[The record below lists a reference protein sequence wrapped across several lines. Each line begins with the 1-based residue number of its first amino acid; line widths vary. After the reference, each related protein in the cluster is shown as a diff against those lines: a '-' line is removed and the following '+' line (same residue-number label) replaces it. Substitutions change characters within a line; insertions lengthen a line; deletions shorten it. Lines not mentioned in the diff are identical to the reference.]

1 MPSLTYSR
9 YLDPKVDLPFK
20 RVFGEHA
27 NLLKSFLNAL
37 LPLPEDGLIDTLEYL
52 TPEQVP
58 ELPGL
63 FKNSIVDVKCHD
75 TKGRTFIV
83 EMQML
88 WSASFEQRILFAA
101 SQAYV
106 KQLGVGQNYS
116 ELGQVYAL
124 AITNQIFEHHDEDY
138 YHHYQIVKTKKPER
152 ILKGLE
158 FVFIE
163 IPKFKPK
170 TRTDKL
176 MQVKWLRFLS
186 EVGKD
191 DAQLN
196 NPAYNE
202 WRNDPEIAQALSL
215 VEVGAFTPMEL
226 ESYHM
231 YQDRARIEPTMLADA
246 KAEGLAEGKAAGKAE
261 GLAEGAHQAALTI
274 AKSLLNLIPNDVAIA
289 TATGLLV
296 SEIAALRQMQS

>member
-1 MPSLTYSR
+1 MSSR

-27 NLLKSFLNAL
+27 HLLKSFLNAL
-37 LPLPEDGLIDTLEYL
+37 LPLPEDALIDTLEYL

-63 FKNSIVDVKCHD
+63 FKNSIVDVKCRD
-75 TKGRTFIV
+75 TQGRTFIV

-106 KQLGVGQNYS
+106 KQLEVGQNYS

-124 AITNQIFEHHDEDY
+124 AITNQIFERKDEDY
-138 YHHYQIVKTKKPER
+138 YHHYRIVKTKQPER
-152 ILKGLE
+152 VLKGLE

-176 MQVKWLRFLS
+176 MLVKWLRFLS
-186 EVGKD
+186 EVGKN
-191 DAQLN
+191 DAQLDN
-196 NPAYNE
+196 ATDNE
-202 WRNDPEIAQALSL
+202 WRTDPDIVQALSL
-215 VEVGAFTPMEL
+215 VEVGAFTPLEL
-226 ESYHM
+226 ERYHM
-231 YQDRARIEPTMLADA
+231 YQDIARIEPTVLADA
-246 KAEGLAEGKAAGKAE
+246 KAEGKTEGARETALAIAQSLLARMPNNADIVAVTGLTLAEV
-261 GLAEGAHQAALTI
+261 T
-274 AKSLLNLIPNDVAIA
+274 
-289 TATGLLV
+289 
-296 SEIAALRQMQS
+296 ALRKSKP